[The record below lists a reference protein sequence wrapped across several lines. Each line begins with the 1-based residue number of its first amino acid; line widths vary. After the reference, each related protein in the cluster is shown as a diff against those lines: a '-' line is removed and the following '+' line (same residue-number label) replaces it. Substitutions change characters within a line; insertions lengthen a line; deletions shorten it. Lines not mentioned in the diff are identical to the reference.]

1 MLRCKDLKSLP
12 SLGRLRYLTG
22 TRGLENPIRWIY
34 TPEDDD
40 FTDGVHG
47 GELLIV
53 SGAASH
59 RPAFNL
65 SRVLR
70 EAVRLNLAGAI
81 LLFGEHYIEEIP
93 RSIIDAAARKD
104 FPLMTIPW
112 DTPLVDIEES
122 IARAI
127 VLSDHA
133 PQQENLLELALAGR
147 VSAQEFA
154 ARAASA
160 GYPVR
165 APQVLC
171 AFSFLPENAG
181 GRAVEQLT
189 QETAQALAAAL
200 SARALPFLSC
210 SSLNQIYLL
219 FAAADGMEKK
229 AAGARQAASTAEVSA
244 AGMTENAGA
253 ARQSAGA
260 SAAGMARQ
268 AAGDAAEKAGA
279 AQHAAAPAQRAVSA
293 SPSGARRQAA
303 EASAPGDAPSARAEV
318 SASAEVKAAAEAVL
332 AELYSLAHARIARE
346 ECCAGATLAPALGD
360 IIILYH
366 EARTALDIARG
377 QHLYTAPYVYEHG
390 GLAELIVGS
399 SMTEHFRSFASTLLA
414 PLLAQD
420 ARSHGR
426 LMETLAAF
434 VAANGNALHA
444 AERLYIH
451 RNTLKYRLRQI
462 EKALG
467 GSLDDP
473 DLRLKLQLAL
483 YIRRLLG

>member
-12 SLGRLRYLTG
+12 SLGKLRYLTG

-40 FTDGVHG
+40 FTDWVHG

-93 RSIIDAAARKD
+93 QAIIEAAARKD

-127 VLSDHA
+127 VLSDRA
-133 PQQENLLELALAGR
+133 PQRESLLALALAGR

-154 ARAASA
+154 ARAASV
-160 GYPVR
+160 GYPVH
-165 APQVLC
+165 APQALC

-181 GRAVEQLT
+181 GRAVEALT

-200 SARALPFLSC
+200 SARSQPFLSC

-219 FAAADGMEKK
+219 FAVTET
-229 AAGARQAASTAEVSA
+229 AG
-244 AGMTENAGA
+244 
-253 ARQSAGA
+253 
-260 SAAGMARQ
+260 
-268 AAGDAAEKAGA
+268 
-279 AQHAAAPAQRAVSA
+279 
-293 SPSGARRQAA
+293 
-303 EASAPGDAPSARAEV
+303 
-318 SASAEVKAAAEAVL
+318 AAEAVL
-332 AELYSLAHARIARE
+332 AQLYSLAHARIKRE

-377 QHLYTAPYVYEHG
+377 QHLHTAPYVYEHG

-399 SMTEHFRSFASTLLA
+399 SMTEHFRSFANGLLA
-414 PLLAQD
+414 PLAAQD

-434 VAANGNALHA
+434 VAANGNVLHA
-444 AERLYIH
+444 ARELYIH

-483 YIRRLLG
+483 YVRRLLG

>member
-40 FTDGVHG
+40 FTDWVHG

-127 VLSDHA
+127 VLSDRA
-133 PQQENLLELALAGR
+133 PQQESLLALALAGR

-181 GRAVEQLT
+181 GRAVEALT

-219 FAAADGMEKK
+219 FAAADGMGKE

-244 AGMTENAGA
+244 AGMAGNAGA
-253 ARQSAGA
+253 ARQAAGA

-279 AQHAAAPAQRAVSA
+279 AQHAAAPA
-293 SPSGARRQAA
+293 GAQRQAA

-332 AELYSLAHARIARE
+332 AELYSLAHARIKRE

-377 QHLYTAPYVYEHG
+377 QHLHTAPYVYEHG

-399 SMTEHFRSFASTLLA
+399 SMTEHFRSFANGLLA
-414 PLLAQD
+414 PLAAQD

-434 VAANGNALHA
+434 VAANGNVLHA
-444 AERLYIH
+444 AEQLYIH

>member
-12 SLGRLRYLTG
+12 SLGKLRYLTG

-40 FTDGVHG
+40 FTDWVHG

-93 RSIIDAAARKD
+93 QAIIEAAARKD

-127 VLSDHA
+127 VLSDRA
-133 PQQENLLELALAGR
+133 PQQESLLALALAGR

-160 GYPVR
+160 GYPVH
-165 APQVLC
+165 APQALC

-181 GRAVEQLT
+181 GRAVEALT

-200 SARALPFLSC
+200 SARSQPFLSC

-219 FAAADGMEKK
+219 FAVTET
-229 AAGARQAASTAEVSA
+229 AG
-244 AGMTENAGA
+244 
-253 ARQSAGA
+253 
-260 SAAGMARQ
+260 
-268 AAGDAAEKAGA
+268 
-279 AQHAAAPAQRAVSA
+279 
-293 SPSGARRQAA
+293 
-303 EASAPGDAPSARAEV
+303 
-318 SASAEVKAAAEAVL
+318 AAEAVL
-332 AELYSLAHARIARE
+332 AQLYSLAHARIKRE

-377 QHLYTAPYVYEHG
+377 QHLHTAPYVYEHG

-399 SMTEHFRSFASTLLA
+399 SMTEHFRSFANGLLA
-414 PLLAQD
+414 PLAAQD

-434 VAANGNALHA
+434 VAANGNVLHA
-444 AERLYIH
+444 ACELYIH

-483 YIRRLLG
+483 YVRRLLG

>member
-40 FTDGVHG
+40 FTDWVHG

-93 RSIIDAAARKD
+93 RSIIDAAARKE

-127 VLSDHA
+127 VLSDRA

-189 QETAQALAAAL
+189 QETAQALTAAL
-200 SARALPFLSC
+200 SACALPCLSC

-219 FAAADGMEKK
+219 FAAAETATG
-229 AAGARQAASTAEVSA
+229 AAGMAKKEA

-253 ARQSAGA
+253 TQQAAGA
-260 SAAGMARQ
+260 SAASMARQ
-268 AAGDAAEKAGA
+268 SAEDAAEKAGT
-279 AQHAAAPAQRAVSA
+279 AQPAAAPAQRAVSA
-293 SPSGARRQAA
+293 SPAGARRQAA
-303 EASAPGDAPSARAEV
+303 EALRPGGAMPADAV
-318 SASAEVKAAAEAVL
+318 AEAVL
-332 AELYSLAHARIARE
+332 AQLYSLAHARIARE

-377 QHLYTAPYVYEHG
+377 QHLHTAPYVYERG

-399 SMTEHFRSFASTLLA
+399 SMTEHFRSFASALLA

>member
-40 FTDGVHG
+40 FTDWVHG

-127 VLSDHA
+127 VLSDRA
-133 PQQENLLELALAGR
+133 PQQESLLALALAGR

-181 GRAVEQLT
+181 GRAVEALT
-189 QETAQALAAAL
+189 RETAQALTAAL

-219 FAAADGMEKK
+219 FAAADGMGKK

-244 AGMTENAGA
+244 AGMAGNAGA
-253 ARQSAGA
+253 VRQAAGA

-279 AQHAAAPAQRAVSA
+279 AQHAAAPA
-293 SPSGARRQAA
+293 GAQRQAA

-332 AELYSLAHARIARE
+332 AELYSLAHARIKRE

-377 QHLYTAPYVYEHG
+377 QHLHTAPYVYEHG

-399 SMTEHFRSFASTLLA
+399 SMTEHFRSFANGLLA
-414 PLLAQD
+414 PLAAQD

-434 VAANGNALHA
+434 VAANGNVLHA
-444 AERLYIH
+444 AEQLYIH

>member
-12 SLGRLRYLTG
+12 SLSKLRYLTG

-40 FTDGVHG
+40 FTDWVHG

-200 SARALPFLSC
+200 SARALPCLSC

-219 FAAADGMEKK
+219 FAAAETATG
-229 AAGARQAASTAEVSA
+229 AAGMAKKVA

-253 ARQSAGA
+253 TQQAAGA
-260 SAAGMARQ
+260 SAASMARQ
-268 AAGDAAEKAGA
+268 SAEDAAEKAGT
-279 AQHAAAPAQRAVSA
+279 AQHAVAPAQRAVSA
-293 SPSGARRQAA
+293 SPAGARQQAA
-303 EASAPGDAPSARAEV
+303 ETPRPGRAMPADAV
-318 SASAEVKAAAEAVL
+318 AEAVL

-346 ECCAGATLAPALGD
+346 ECCAG
-360 IIILYH
+360 
-366 EARTALDIARG
+366 R
-377 QHLYTAPYVYEHG
+377 
-390 GLAELIVGS
+390 
-399 SMTEHFRSFASTLLA
+399 
-414 PLLAQD
+414 
-420 ARSHGR
+420 
-426 LMETLAAF
+426 
-434 VAANGNALHA
+434 
-444 AERLYIH
+444 
-451 RNTLKYRLRQI
+451 RLRPRSATSSSSTTRRARRSTSRAASI
-462 EKALG
+462 
-467 GSLDDP
+467 S
-473 DLRLKLQLAL
+473 
-483 YIRRLLG
+483 IRRPTSMSMAGSRSSSSARR

>member
-12 SLGRLRYLTG
+12 SLGKLRYLTG

-40 FTDGVHG
+40 FTDWVHG

-53 SGAASH
+53 SGAASP

-93 RSIIDAAARKD
+93 QAIIEAAARKD

-127 VLSDHA
+127 VLSDRA
-133 PQQENLLELALAGR
+133 PQRESLLALALAGR

-154 ARAASA
+154 ARAASV
-160 GYPVR
+160 GYPVH
-165 APQVLC
+165 APQALC

-181 GRAVEQLT
+181 GRAVEALT

-200 SARALPFLSC
+200 SARSQPFLSC
-210 SSLNQIYLL
+210 SSPHQIYLL
-219 FAAADGMEKK
+219 FA
-229 AAGARQAASTAEVSA
+229 V
-244 AGMTENAGA
+244 TETAGA
-253 ARQSAGA
+253 AA
-260 SAAGMARQ
+260 
-268 AAGDAAEKAGA
+268 KAGT
-279 AQHAAAPAQRAVSA
+279 AQRAADA

-303 EASAPGDAPSARAEV
+303 EASAPGDAPSARAE
-318 SASAEVKAAAEAVL
+318 AVL
-332 AELYSLAHARIARE
+332 AQLYSLAHARIKRE

-377 QHLYTAPYVYEHG
+377 QHLHTAPYVYEHG

-399 SMTEHFRSFASTLLA
+399 SMTEHFRSFANGLLA
-414 PLLAQD
+414 PLAAQD

-434 VAANGNALHA
+434 VAANGNVLHA
-444 AERLYIH
+444 ARELYIH

-483 YIRRLLG
+483 YVRRLLG

>member
-1 MLRCKDLKSLP
+1 M
-12 SLGRLRYLTG
+12 
-22 TRGLENPIRWIY
+22 
-34 TPEDDD
+34 
-40 FTDGVHG
+40 
-47 GELLIV
+47 

-181 GRAVEQLT
+181 GRAVEALT
-189 QETAQALAAAL
+189 RETAQALTAAL
-200 SARALPFLSC
+200 SACALPCLSC

-219 FAAADGMEKK
+219 FAAAETATGAAGMAKK
-229 AAGARQAASTAEVSA
+229 AA

>member
-40 FTDGVHG
+40 FTDWVHG

-93 RSIIDAAARKD
+93 QAIIEAAARKD

-127 VLSDHA
+127 VLSDRA
-133 PQQENLLELALAGR
+133 PQQESLLALALAGR

-160 GYPVR
+160 GYPVH
-165 APQVLC
+165 APQALC

-181 GRAVEQLT
+181 GRAVEALT

-200 SARALPFLSC
+200 SARSQPFLSC

-219 FAAADGMEKK
+219 FAVTET
-229 AAGARQAASTAEVSA
+229 AG
-244 AGMTENAGA
+244 
-253 ARQSAGA
+253 
-260 SAAGMARQ
+260 
-268 AAGDAAEKAGA
+268 
-279 AQHAAAPAQRAVSA
+279 
-293 SPSGARRQAA
+293 
-303 EASAPGDAPSARAEV
+303 
-318 SASAEVKAAAEAVL
+318 AAEAVL
-332 AELYSLAHARIARE
+332 AQLYSLAHARIKRE

-377 QHLYTAPYVYEHG
+377 QHLHTAPYVYEHG

-399 SMTEHFRSFASTLLA
+399 SMTEHFRSFANGLLA
-414 PLLAQD
+414 PLAAQD

-434 VAANGNALHA
+434 VAANGNVLHA
-444 AERLYIH
+444 ARELYIH

-483 YIRRLLG
+483 YVRRLLG

>member
-12 SLGRLRYLTG
+12 SLGKLRYLTG

-40 FTDGVHG
+40 FTDWVHG

-81 LLFGEHYIEEIP
+81 LLFGERYIEEIP
-93 RSIIDAAARKD
+93 QAIIEAAARKD

-127 VLSDHA
+127 VLSDRA
-133 PQQENLLELALAGR
+133 PQQESLLALARAGR

-160 GYPVR
+160 GYPVH
-165 APQVLC
+165 APQALC

-181 GRAVEQLT
+181 GRAVETLT

-200 SARALPFLSC
+200 SARSQPFLSC

-219 FAAADGMEKK
+219 FAVTET
-229 AAGARQAASTAEVSA
+229 AG
-244 AGMTENAGA
+244 
-253 ARQSAGA
+253 
-260 SAAGMARQ
+260 
-268 AAGDAAEKAGA
+268 
-279 AQHAAAPAQRAVSA
+279 
-293 SPSGARRQAA
+293 
-303 EASAPGDAPSARAEV
+303 
-318 SASAEVKAAAEAVL
+318 AAEAVL
-332 AELYSLAHARIARE
+332 AQLYSLAHVRIKRE
-346 ECCAGATLAPALGD
+346 ECCTGATLAPALGD

-377 QHLYTAPYVYEHG
+377 QHLHTAPYVYEHG

-399 SMTEHFRSFASTLLA
+399 SMTEHFRSFANGLLA
-414 PLLAQD
+414 PLAAQD

-434 VAANGNALHA
+434 VAANGNVLHA
-444 AERLYIH
+444 ARELYIH

-483 YIRRLLG
+483 YVRRLLG

>member
-12 SLGRLRYLTG
+12 SLGKLRYLTG

-40 FTDGVHG
+40 FTDWVHG

-59 RPAFNL
+59 RSAFNL

-93 RSIIDAAARKD
+93 QAIIEAAARKD

-127 VLSDHA
+127 VLSDRA
-133 PQQENLLELALAGR
+133 PQQESLLALALAGR

-160 GYPVR
+160 GYPVH

-181 GRAVEQLT
+181 GRAVEALT
-189 QETAQALAAAL
+189 QETAQVLAAAL
-200 SARALPFLSC
+200 SARSQPFLSC

-219 FAAADGMEKK
+219 FAVTE
-229 AAGARQAASTAEVSA
+229 AAG
-244 AGMTENAGA
+244 
-253 ARQSAGA
+253 
-260 SAAGMARQ
+260 
-268 AAGDAAEKAGA
+268 
-279 AQHAAAPAQRAVSA
+279 
-293 SPSGARRQAA
+293 
-303 EASAPGDAPSARAEV
+303 
-318 SASAEVKAAAEAVL
+318 AAEAVL
-332 AELYSLAHARIARE
+332 AQLYSLAHARIKRE

-377 QHLYTAPYVYEHG
+377 QHLHTAPYVYEHG

-399 SMTEHFRSFASTLLA
+399 SMTEHFRSFANGLLA
-414 PLLAQD
+414 PLAAQD

-434 VAANGNALHA
+434 VAANGNVLHA
-444 AERLYIH
+444 ARELYIH

-483 YIRRLLG
+483 YVRRLLG

>member
-40 FTDGVHG
+40 FTDWVHG

-127 VLSDHA
+127 VLSDRA
-133 PQQENLLELALAGR
+133 PQQESLLALALAGR

-181 GRAVEQLT
+181 GRAVEALT
-189 QETAQALAAAL
+189 QETAQALAAAF

-219 FAAADGMEKK
+219 FAAADGMGKE

-244 AGMTENAGA
+244 AGMAGNAGA
-253 ARQSAGA
+253 ARQAAGA

-279 AQHAAAPAQRAVSA
+279 AQHAAAPA
-293 SPSGARRQAA
+293 GAQRQAA

-332 AELYSLAHARIARE
+332 AELYSLVHARIKRE

-377 QHLYTAPYVYEHG
+377 QHLHTAPYVYEHG

-399 SMTEHFRSFASTLLA
+399 SMTEHFRSFANGLLA
-414 PLLAQD
+414 PLAAQD

-434 VAANGNALHA
+434 VAANGNVLHA
-444 AERLYIH
+444 AEQLYIH

>member
-40 FTDGVHG
+40 FTDWVHG

-93 RSIIDAAARKD
+93 QAIIDAAARKD

-133 PQQENLLELALAGR
+133 PQQESLLALALAGR

-154 ARAASA
+154 ARAASS
-160 GYPVR
+160 GYPVH

-181 GRAVEQLT
+181 GRAVEELT
-189 QETAQALAAAL
+189 RETAQALTASL

-219 FAAADGMEKK
+219 FAAADGMGKK

-244 AGMTENAGA
+244 AGMAGNAGA
-253 ARQSAGA
+253 ARQAAGA

-279 AQHAAAPAQRAVSA
+279 AQHAAAPA
-293 SPSGARRQAA
+293 GAQRQAA

-332 AELYSLAHARIARE
+332 AELYSLAHARIKRE

-377 QHLYTAPYVYEHG
+377 QHLHTAPYVYEHG

-399 SMTEHFRSFASTLLA
+399 SMTEHFRSFANGLLA
-414 PLLAQD
+414 PLAAQD

-434 VAANGNALHA
+434 VAANGNVLHA
-444 AERLYIH
+444 AEQLYIH

>member
-12 SLGRLRYLTG
+12 SLGKLRYLTG

-40 FTDGVHG
+40 FTDWVHG

-93 RSIIDAAARKD
+93 QAIIEAAARKD

-127 VLSDHA
+127 VLSDRA
-133 PQQENLLELALAGR
+133 PQQESLLALALAGR

-160 GYPVR
+160 GYPVH
-165 APQVLC
+165 APQALC

-181 GRAVEQLT
+181 GRAVEALT
-189 QETAQALAAAL
+189 QETAQALTAAL
-200 SARALPFLSC
+200 SARSQPFLSC

-219 FAAADGMEKK
+219 FAVTET
-229 AAGARQAASTAEVSA
+229 AG
-244 AGMTENAGA
+244 
-253 ARQSAGA
+253 
-260 SAAGMARQ
+260 
-268 AAGDAAEKAGA
+268 
-279 AQHAAAPAQRAVSA
+279 
-293 SPSGARRQAA
+293 
-303 EASAPGDAPSARAEV
+303 
-318 SASAEVKAAAEAVL
+318 AAEAVL
-332 AELYSLAHARIARE
+332 AQLYSLAHARIKRE

-377 QHLYTAPYVYEHG
+377 QHLHTAPYVYEHG

-399 SMTEHFRSFASTLLA
+399 SMTEHFRSFANGLLA
-414 PLLAQD
+414 PLAAQD

-434 VAANGNALHA
+434 VAANGNVLHA
-444 AERLYIH
+444 ARELYIH

-483 YIRRLLG
+483 YVRRLLG

>member
-12 SLGRLRYLTG
+12 SLGKLRYLTG

-34 TPEDDD
+34 TPEDDE
-40 FTDGVHG
+40 FTDWVHG

-93 RSIIDAAARKD
+93 QAIIEAAARKD

-127 VLSDHA
+127 VLSDRA
-133 PQQENLLELALAGR
+133 PQQESLLALALAGR

-160 GYPVR
+160 GYPVH
-165 APQVLC
+165 APQALC

-181 GRAVEQLT
+181 GRAVEALT

-200 SARALPFLSC
+200 SARSQPFLSC

-219 FAAADGMEKK
+219 FAVTET
-229 AAGARQAASTAEVSA
+229 AG
-244 AGMTENAGA
+244 
-253 ARQSAGA
+253 
-260 SAAGMARQ
+260 
-268 AAGDAAEKAGA
+268 
-279 AQHAAAPAQRAVSA
+279 
-293 SPSGARRQAA
+293 
-303 EASAPGDAPSARAEV
+303 
-318 SASAEVKAAAEAVL
+318 AAEAVL
-332 AELYSLAHARIARE
+332 AQLYSLAHARIKRE

-377 QHLYTAPYVYEHG
+377 QHLHTAPYVYEHG

-399 SMTEHFRSFASTLLA
+399 SMTEHFRSFANGLLA
-414 PLLAQD
+414 PLAAQD

-434 VAANGNALHA
+434 VAANGNVLHA
-444 AERLYIH
+444 ARELYIH

-483 YIRRLLG
+483 YVRRLLG

>member
-12 SLGRLRYLTG
+12 SLGKLRYLTG
-22 TRGLENPIRWIY
+22 MRGLENPIRWIY

-40 FTDGVHG
+40 FTDWVHG

-93 RSIIDAAARKD
+93 QAIIEAAARKD

-127 VLSDHA
+127 VLSDRA
-133 PQQENLLELALAGR
+133 PQQESLLALALAGR

-160 GYPVR
+160 GYPVH
-165 APQVLC
+165 APQALC

-181 GRAVEQLT
+181 GRAVEALT
-189 QETAQALAAAL
+189 QETAQALAAEL
-200 SARALPFLSC
+200 SARSQPFLSC

-219 FAAADGMEKK
+219 FA
-229 AAGARQAASTAEVSA
+229 V
-244 AGMTENAGA
+244 TETAGA
-253 ARQSAGA
+253 AA
-260 SAAGMARQ
+260 
-268 AAGDAAEKAGA
+268 KAGT
-279 AQHAAAPAQRAVSA
+279 AQRAADA

-318 SASAEVKAAAEAVL
+318 VL
-332 AELYSLAHARIARE
+332 AQLYSLAHARIKRE

-377 QHLYTAPYVYEHG
+377 QHLHTAPYVYEHG

>member
-40 FTDGVHG
+40 FTDWVHG

-127 VLSDHA
+127 VLSDRA
-133 PQQENLLELALAGR
+133 PQQESLLALALAGR

-181 GRAVEQLT
+181 GRAVEALT
-189 QETAQALAAAL
+189 RETAQALTAAL

-219 FAAADGMEKK
+219 FAAADGMGKK

-244 AGMTENAGA
+244 AGMAGNAGA
-253 ARQSAGA
+253 VRQAAGA

-268 AAGDAAEKAGA
+268 AAEAA
-279 AQHAAAPAQRAVSA
+279 
-293 SPSGARRQAA
+293 
-303 EASAPGDAPSARAEV
+303 APGDAPSAGAET
-318 SASAEVKAAAEAVL
+318 SASAEAAAEAVL
-332 AELYSLAHARIARE
+332 AQIYSLAHARIKRE

-377 QHLYTAPYVYEHG
+377 QHLHTAPYVYEHG

-399 SMTEHFRSFASTLLA
+399 SMTEHFRSFANGLLA
-414 PLLAQD
+414 PLAAQD

-434 VAANGNALHA
+434 VAANGNVLHA
-444 AERLYIH
+444 AEQLYIH

>member
-40 FTDGVHG
+40 FTDWVHG

-127 VLSDHA
+127 VLSDRA
-133 PQQENLLELALAGR
+133 PQQESLLALALAGR

-160 GYPVR
+160 GYPVH

-181 GRAVEQLT
+181 GRAVEALT
-189 QETAQALAAAL
+189 QETAQALAASL

-219 FAAADGMEKK
+219 FAVADGMGKE

-244 AGMTENAGA
+244 AGMAGNAGA
-253 ARQSAGA
+253 ARQAAGA

-279 AQHAAAPAQRAVSA
+279 AQHAAAPA
-293 SPSGARRQAA
+293 GAQRQAA

-332 AELYSLAHARIARE
+332 AELYSLAHARIKRE

-377 QHLYTAPYVYEHG
+377 QHLHTAPYVYEHG

-399 SMTEHFRSFASTLLA
+399 SMTEHFRSFANGLLA
-414 PLLAQD
+414 PLAAQD

-434 VAANGNALHA
+434 VAANGNVLHA
-444 AERLYIH
+444 AEQLYIH

>member
-12 SLGRLRYLTG
+12 SLSKLRYLTG

-40 FTDGVHG
+40 FTDWVHG

-181 GRAVEQLT
+181 GRAVEALT
-189 QETAQALAAAL
+189 RETAQALTAAL
-200 SARALPFLSC
+200 SARALPCLSC

-219 FAAADGMEKK
+219 FAAAETATGAAGMAKK
-229 AAGARQAASTAEVSA
+229 AA

-253 ARQSAGA
+253 TQQAAGA
-260 SAAGMARQ
+260 SAASMARQ
-268 AAGDAAEKAGA
+268 SAEDAAEKAGT
-279 AQHAAAPAQRAVSA
+279 AQHAVAPAQRAVSA
-293 SPSGARRQAA
+293 SPAGARQQAA
-303 EASAPGDAPSARAEV
+303 ETPRPGRAMPADAV
-318 SASAEVKAAAEAVL
+318 AEAVL

>member
-40 FTDGVHG
+40 FTDWVHG

-127 VLSDHA
+127 VLSDRA
-133 PQQENLLELALAGR
+133 PQQESLLALALAGR

-181 GRAVEQLT
+181 GRAVEELT
-189 QETAQALAAAL
+189 RETAQALTAAL

-219 FAAADGMEKK
+219 FAAADGMGKE

-244 AGMTENAGA
+244 AGMAGNAGA
-253 ARQSAGA
+253 
-260 SAAGMARQ
+260 ARQ

-279 AQHAAAPAQRAVSA
+279 AQHAAAPA
-293 SPSGARRQAA
+293 GAQRQAA

-332 AELYSLAHARIARE
+332 AELYSLAHARIKRE

-377 QHLYTAPYVYEHG
+377 QHLHTAPYVYEHG

-399 SMTEHFRSFASTLLA
+399 SMTEHFRSFANGLLA
-414 PLLAQD
+414 PLAAQD

-426 LMETLAAF
+426 LIETLAAF
-434 VAANGNALHA
+434 VAANGNVLHA
-444 AERLYIH
+444 AEQLYIH

>member
-12 SLGRLRYLTG
+12 SLGKLRYLTG

-40 FTDGVHG
+40 FTDWVHG

-93 RSIIDAAARKD
+93 QAIIDAAARKD

-127 VLSDHA
+127 VLSDRA
-133 PQQENLLELALAGR
+133 PQRESLLALALAGR

-160 GYPVR
+160 GYPVH
-165 APQVLC
+165 APQALC

-181 GRAVEQLT
+181 GRAVEALT

-200 SARALPFLSC
+200 SARSQPFLSC

-219 FAAADGMEKK
+219 FAVTE
-229 AAGARQAASTAEVSA
+229 AAGAA
-244 AGMTENAGA
+244 AGGRGVRAGRCAVFCEGGGGARA
-253 ARQSAGA
+253 ALLPRARADQAG
-260 SAAGMARQ
+260 GVLRG
-268 AAGDAAEKAGA
+268 GDARARARGYHHPLPRGA
-279 AQHAAAPAQRAVSA
+279 HGARHRARPA
-293 SPSGARRQAA
+293 SPYGA
-303 EASAPGDAPSARAEV
+303 
-318 SASAEVKAAAEAVL
+318 L
-332 AELYSLAHARIARE
+332 CL
-346 ECCAGATLAPALGD
+346 
-360 IIILYH
+360 
-366 EARTALDIARG
+366 
-377 QHLYTAPYVYEHG
+377 
-390 GLAELIVGS
+390 
-399 SMTEHFRSFASTLLA
+399 
-414 PLLAQD
+414 
-420 ARSHGR
+420 
-426 LMETLAAF
+426 
-434 VAANGNALHA
+434 
-444 AERLYIH
+444 
-451 RNTLKYRLRQI
+451 
-462 EKALG
+462 
-467 GSLDDP
+467 
-473 DLRLKLQLAL
+473 
-483 YIRRLLG
+483 

>member
-40 FTDGVHG
+40 FTDWVHG

-93 RSIIDAAARKD
+93 RSIIDAAASKD

-127 VLSDHA
+127 VLSDRA
-133 PQQENLLELALAGR
+133 PQQESLLALALAGR

-181 GRAVEQLT
+181 GRAVEALT
-189 QETAQALAAAL
+189 RETAQALTAAL

-219 FAAADGMEKK
+219 FAAADGMGKK

-244 AGMTENAGA
+244 AGMAGNAGA
-253 ARQSAGA
+253 ARQAAGA

-279 AQHAAAPAQRAVSA
+279 AQHAAAPA
-293 SPSGARRQAA
+293 GAQRQAA

-377 QHLYTAPYVYEHG
+377 QHLHTAPYVYEHG

-399 SMTEHFRSFASTLLA
+399 SMTEHFRSFANGLLA
-414 PLLAQD
+414 PLAAQD

-434 VAANGNALHA
+434 VAANGNVLHA
-444 AERLYIH
+444 ARALYIH

-473 DLRLKLQLAL
+473 DLWLKLQLAL

>member
-40 FTDGVHG
+40 FTDWVHG

-127 VLSDHA
+127 VLSDRA
-133 PQQENLLELALAGR
+133 PQQESLLALALAGR

-181 GRAVEQLT
+181 GRAVEELT
-189 QETAQALAAAL
+189 RETAQALTAAL

-219 FAAADGMEKK
+219 FAAADGMGKK

-244 AGMTENAGA
+244 AGMAGNAGA
-253 ARQSAGA
+253 ARQAAGA

-279 AQHAAAPAQRAVSA
+279 AQHAAAPA
-293 SPSGARRQAA
+293 GAQRQAA

-332 AELYSLAHARIARE
+332 AELYSLAHARIKRE

-377 QHLYTAPYVYEHG
+377 QHLHTAPYVYEHG

-399 SMTEHFRSFASTLLA
+399 SMTEHFRSFANGLLA
-414 PLLAQD
+414 PLAAQD

-483 YIRRLLG
+483 YVRRLLG

>member
-40 FTDGVHG
+40 FTDWVHG

-127 VLSDHA
+127 VLSDRA
-133 PQQENLLELALAGR
+133 PQQESLLALALAGR

-160 GYPVR
+160 G
-165 APQVLC
+165 
-171 AFSFLPENAG
+171 
-181 GRAVEQLT
+181 
-189 QETAQALAAAL
+189 
-200 SARALPFLSC
+200 
-210 SSLNQIYLL
+210 
-219 FAAADGMEKK
+219 
-229 AAGARQAASTAEVSA
+229 
-244 AGMTENAGA
+244 
-253 ARQSAGA
+253 
-260 SAAGMARQ
+260 
-268 AAGDAAEKAGA
+268 
-279 AQHAAAPAQRAVSA
+279 
-293 SPSGARRQAA
+293 
-303 EASAPGDAPSARAEV
+303 
-318 SASAEVKAAAEAVL
+318 
-332 AELYSLAHARIARE
+332 
-346 ECCAGATLAPALGD
+346 
-360 IIILYH
+360 
-366 EARTALDIARG
+366 
-377 QHLYTAPYVYEHG
+377 
-390 GLAELIVGS
+390 
-399 SMTEHFRSFASTLLA
+399 
-414 PLLAQD
+414 
-420 ARSHGR
+420 
-426 LMETLAAF
+426 
-434 VAANGNALHA
+434 
-444 AERLYIH
+444 
-451 RNTLKYRLRQI
+451 
-462 EKALG
+462 
-467 GSLDDP
+467 
-473 DLRLKLQLAL
+473 
-483 YIRRLLG
+483 

>member
-12 SLGRLRYLTG
+12 SLSKLRYLTG

-40 FTDGVHG
+40 FTDWVHG

-93 RSIIDAAARKD
+93 RSIIDAAARKE

-181 GRAVEQLT
+181 GRAVEALT
-189 QETAQALAAAL
+189 RETAQALTAAL
-200 SARALPFLSC
+200 SARALPCLSC

-219 FAAADGMEKK
+219 FAAAETATGAAGMAKK
-229 AAGARQAASTAEVSA
+229 AA

-253 ARQSAGA
+253 TQQAAGA
-260 SAAGMARQ
+260 SAASMARQ
-268 AAGDAAEKAGA
+268 SAEDAAEKAGT
-279 AQHAAAPAQRAVSA
+279 AQHAVAPAQRAVSA
-293 SPSGARRQAA
+293 SPAGARQQAA
-303 EASAPGDAPSARAEV
+303 ETPRPGRAMPADAV
-318 SASAEVKAAAEAVL
+318 AEAVL

>member
-40 FTDGVHG
+40 FTDWVHG

-127 VLSDHA
+127 VLSDRA
-133 PQQENLLELALAGR
+133 PQQESLLALALAGR

-181 GRAVEQLT
+181 GRAVEALT

-219 FAAADGMEKK
+219 FAAADGMGKE

-244 AGMTENAGA
+244 AGMAGNAGA
-253 ARQSAGA
+253 ARQAAGA

-279 AQHAAAPAQRAVSA
+279 AQHAAAPA
-293 SPSGARRQAA
+293 GAQRQAA
-303 EASAPGDAPSARAEV
+303 EAFAPGDAPSARAEV

-332 AELYSLAHARIARE
+332 AELYSLAHARIKRE

-377 QHLYTAPYVYEHG
+377 QHLHTAPYVYEHG

-399 SMTEHFRSFASTLLA
+399 SMTEHFRSFANGLLA
-414 PLLAQD
+414 PLAAQD

-483 YIRRLLG
+483 YVRRLLG

>member
-40 FTDGVHG
+40 FTDWVHG

-127 VLSDHA
+127 VLSDRA
-133 PQQENLLELALAGR
+133 PQQESLLALALAGR

-181 GRAVEQLT
+181 GRVVEELT
-189 QETAQALAAAL
+189 RETAQALTAAL

-219 FAAADGMEKK
+219 FAAADGMGKE

-244 AGMTENAGA
+244 AGMAGNAGA
-253 ARQSAGA
+253 
-260 SAAGMARQ
+260 ARQ

-279 AQHAAAPAQRAVSA
+279 AQHAAAPA
-293 SPSGARRQAA
+293 GAQRQAA

-332 AELYSLAHARIARE
+332 AELYSLAHARIKRE

-377 QHLYTAPYVYEHG
+377 QHLHTAPYVYEHG

-399 SMTEHFRSFASTLLA
+399 SMTEHFRSFANGLLA
-414 PLLAQD
+414 PLAAQD

-483 YIRRLLG
+483 YVRRLLG

>member
-40 FTDGVHG
+40 FTDWVHG

-127 VLSDHA
+127 VLSDRA
-133 PQQENLLELALAGR
+133 PQQESLLALALAGR

-181 GRAVEQLT
+181 GRAVEELT
-189 QETAQALAAAL
+189 RETAQALTAAL

-219 FAAADGMEKK
+219 FAAADGMGKE

-244 AGMTENAGA
+244 AGMAGNAGA
-253 ARQSAGA
+253 ARQAAGA

-279 AQHAAAPAQRAVSA
+279 AQHAAAPA
-293 SPSGARRQAA
+293 GAQRQAA

-332 AELYSLAHARIARE
+332 AELYSLAHARIKRE

-377 QHLYTAPYVYEHG
+377 QHLHTAPYVYEHG

-399 SMTEHFRSFASTLLA
+399 SMTEHFRSFANGLLA
-414 PLLAQD
+414 PLAAQD

-434 VAANGNALHA
+434 VAANGNVLHA
-444 AERLYIH
+444 AEQLYIH

>member
-40 FTDGVHG
+40 FTDWVHG

-127 VLSDHA
+127 VLSDRA
-133 PQQENLLELALAGR
+133 PQQESLLALALAGR

-181 GRAVEQLT
+181 GRAVEALT
-189 QETAQALAAAL
+189 RETAQALTAAL

-219 FAAADGMEKK
+219 FAAADGMGKK

-244 AGMTENAGA
+244 AGMAGNAGA
-253 ARQSAGA
+253 VRQAAGA

-279 AQHAAAPAQRAVSA
+279 AQHAAAPA
-293 SPSGARRQAA
+293 GAQRQAA

-332 AELYSLAHARIARE
+332 AELYSLAHARIKRE

-377 QHLYTAPYVYEHG
+377 QHLHTAPYVYEHG

-399 SMTEHFRSFASTLLA
+399 SMTEHFRSFANGLLA
-414 PLLAQD
+414 PLAAQD

-434 VAANGNALHA
+434 VAANGNVLHA

>member
-12 SLGRLRYLTG
+12 SLGKLRYLTG

-40 FTDGVHG
+40 FTDWVHG

-93 RSIIDAAARKD
+93 QAIIDAAARKD

-127 VLSDHA
+127 VLSDRA
-133 PQQENLLELALAGR
+133 PQQESLLALALAGR

-160 GYPVR
+160 GYPVH
-165 APQVLC
+165 APQALC

-181 GRAVEQLT
+181 GRAVEALT

-200 SARALPFLSC
+200 SARSQPFLSC

-219 FAAADGMEKK
+219 FAVTET
-229 AAGARQAASTAEVSA
+229 AG
-244 AGMTENAGA
+244 
-253 ARQSAGA
+253 
-260 SAAGMARQ
+260 
-268 AAGDAAEKAGA
+268 
-279 AQHAAAPAQRAVSA
+279 
-293 SPSGARRQAA
+293 
-303 EASAPGDAPSARAEV
+303 
-318 SASAEVKAAAEAVL
+318 AAEAVL
-332 AELYSLAHARIARE
+332 AQLYSLAHARIKRE

-377 QHLYTAPYVYEHG
+377 QHLHTAPYVYEHG

-399 SMTEHFRSFASTLLA
+399 SMTEHFRSFANGLLA
-414 PLLAQD
+414 PLAAQD

-434 VAANGNALHA
+434 VAANGNVLHA
-444 AERLYIH
+444 ARELYIH

-483 YIRRLLG
+483 YVRRLLG

>member
-40 FTDGVHG
+40 FTDWVHG

-127 VLSDHA
+127 VLSDRA
-133 PQQENLLELALAGR
+133 PQQESLLALALAGR

-181 GRAVEQLT
+181 GRAVEALT

-219 FAAADGMEKK
+219 FAAADGMGKE

-244 AGMTENAGA
+244 AGMAGNAGA
-253 ARQSAGA
+253 ARQAAGA

-279 AQHAAAPAQRAVSA
+279 AQHAAAPA
-293 SPSGARRQAA
+293 GAQRQAA
-303 EASAPGDAPSARAEV
+303 EAAAPGDAPSAGAET
-318 SASAEVKAAAEAVL
+318 SASAEAAAEAVL
-332 AELYSLAHARIARE
+332 AQIYSLAHARIKRE

-377 QHLYTAPYVYEHG
+377 QHLHTAPYVYEHG

-399 SMTEHFRSFASTLLA
+399 SMTEHFRSFANGLLA
-414 PLLAQD
+414 PLAAQD

-434 VAANGNALHA
+434 VAANGNVLHA
-444 AERLYIH
+444 AEQLYIH

>member
-40 FTDGVHG
+40 FTDWVHG

-127 VLSDHA
+127 VLSDRA
-133 PQQENLLELALAGR
+133 PQQESLLALALAGR

-181 GRAVEQLT
+181 GRAVEALT

-200 SARALPFLSC
+200 SAGALPFLSC

-219 FAAADGMEKK
+219 FAAADGMGKE

-244 AGMTENAGA
+244 AGMAGNAGA
-253 ARQSAGA
+253 ARQAAGA

-279 AQHAAAPAQRAVSA
+279 AQHAAAPA
-293 SPSGARRQAA
+293 GAQRQAA
-303 EASAPGDAPSARAEV
+303 EAAAPGDAPSAGAET
-318 SASAEVKAAAEAVL
+318 SASAEAAAEAVL
-332 AELYSLAHARIARE
+332 AQIYSLAHARIKRE

-377 QHLYTAPYVYEHG
+377 QHLHTAPYVYEHG

-399 SMTEHFRSFASTLLA
+399 SMTEHFRSFANGLLA
-414 PLLAQD
+414 PLAAQD

-434 VAANGNALHA
+434 VAANGNVLHA
-444 AERLYIH
+444 AEQLYIH

>member
-40 FTDGVHG
+40 FTDWVHG

-127 VLSDHA
+127 VLSDRA
-133 PQQENLLELALAGR
+133 PQQESLLALALAGR

-160 GYPVR
+160 GYPVH

-181 GRAVEQLT
+181 GRAVEALT

-219 FAAADGMEKK
+219 FAAADGMGKE

-244 AGMTENAGA
+244 AGMAGNAGA
-253 ARQSAGA
+253 ARQAAGA

-279 AQHAAAPAQRAVSA
+279 AQHAAAPA
-293 SPSGARRQAA
+293 GAQRQAA

-332 AELYSLAHARIARE
+332 AELYSLAHARIKRE

-377 QHLYTAPYVYEHG
+377 QHLHTVPYVYEHG

-399 SMTEHFRSFASTLLA
+399 SMTEHFRSFANGLLA
-414 PLLAQD
+414 PLAAQD

-444 AERLYIH
+444 AEQLYIH

-462 EKALG
+462 EKVLG

>member
-12 SLGRLRYLTG
+12 SLGKLRYLTG

-40 FTDGVHG
+40 FTDWVHG

-93 RSIIDAAARKD
+93 QAIIEAAARKD

-127 VLSDHA
+127 VLSDRA
-133 PQQENLLELALAGR
+133 PQQESLLALAGR

-160 GYPVR
+160 GYPVH
-165 APQVLC
+165 APQALC

-181 GRAVEQLT
+181 GRAVEALT

-200 SARALPFLSC
+200 SARSQPFLSC

-219 FAAADGMEKK
+219 FA
-229 AAGARQAASTAEVSA
+229 V
-244 AGMTENAGA
+244 TETAGA
-253 ARQSAGA
+253 AA
-260 SAAGMARQ
+260 
-268 AAGDAAEKAGA
+268 KAGT
-279 AQHAAAPAQRAVSA
+279 AQRAADA

-303 EASAPGDAPSARAEV
+303 EASAPGDAPSSARAEV
-318 SASAEVKAAAEAVL
+318 VL
-332 AELYSLAHARIARE
+332 AQLYSLAHARIKRE
-346 ECCAGATLAPALGD
+346 ECCAGATLASALGD

-377 QHLYTAPYVYEHG
+377 QHLHTAPYVYEHG

-399 SMTEHFRSFASTLLA
+399 SMTEHFRSFANGLLA
-414 PLLAQD
+414 PLVAQD

-434 VAANGNALHA
+434 VAANGNVLHA
-444 AERLYIH
+444 ARELYIH

-483 YIRRLLG
+483 YVRRLLG

>member
-40 FTDGVHG
+40 FTDWVHG

-93 RSIIDAAARKD
+93 QAIIEAAARKD

-127 VLSDHA
+127 VLSDRA
-133 PQQENLLELALAGR
+133 PQQESLLALALAGR

-160 GYPVR
+160 GYPVH
-165 APQVLC
+165 APQALC

-181 GRAVEQLT
+181 GRAVEALT
-189 QETAQALAAAL
+189 QETAQALTAAL
-200 SARALPFLSC
+200 SARSQPFLSC

-219 FAAADGMEKK
+219 FAVTE
-229 AAGARQAASTAEVSA
+229 AAGAAA
-244 AGMTENAGA
+244 
-253 ARQSAGA
+253 
-260 SAAGMARQ
+260 
-268 AAGDAAEKAGA
+268 KAGT
-279 AQHAAAPAQRAVSA
+279 AQRAADA

-303 EASAPGDAPSARAEV
+303 EASAPGDAPSSARAEV
-318 SASAEVKAAAEAVL
+318 VL
-332 AELYSLAHARIARE
+332 AQLYSIAHARIKRE

-377 QHLYTAPYVYEHG
+377 QHLHTAPYVYEHG

-399 SMTEHFRSFASTLLA
+399 SMTEHFRSFANGLLA
-414 PLLAQD
+414 PLVAQD

-434 VAANGNALHA
+434 VAANGNVLHA
-444 AERLYIH
+444 ARELYIH

-483 YIRRLLG
+483 YVRRLLG

>member
-40 FTDGVHG
+40 FTDWVHG

-104 FPLMTIPW
+104 FPLMTIPG

-127 VLSDHA
+127 VLSDRA
-133 PQQENLLELALAGR
+133 PQQESLLALALAGR

-165 APQVLC
+165 APQVFC
-171 AFSFLPENAG
+171 EFSFLPENAG
-181 GRAVEQLT
+181 GRAVEALT

-219 FAAADGMEKK
+219 FAAADGMGKE

-244 AGMTENAGA
+244 AGMAGNAGA
-253 ARQSAGA
+253 VRQAAGA

-279 AQHAAAPAQRAVSA
+279 AQHAAAPA
-293 SPSGARRQAA
+293 GAQRQAA

-332 AELYSLAHARIARE
+332 AELYSLAHARIKRE

-377 QHLYTAPYVYEHG
+377 QHLHTAPYVYEHG

-399 SMTEHFRSFASTLLA
+399 SMTEHFRSFANGLLA
-414 PLLAQD
+414 PLAAQD

-483 YIRRLLG
+483 YVRRLLG